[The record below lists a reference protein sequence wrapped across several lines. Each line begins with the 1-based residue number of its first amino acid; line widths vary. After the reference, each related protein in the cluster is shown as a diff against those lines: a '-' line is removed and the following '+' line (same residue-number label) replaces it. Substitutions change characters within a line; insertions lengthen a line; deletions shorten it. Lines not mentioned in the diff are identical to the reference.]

1 MSGLA
6 GGLAGGLL
14 GGLLFGGMG
23 HASQGSM
30 SAGGVGLMDLALIA
44 LLLYL
49 GYRFFKGRRARHAAA
64 YNDHTRADNPG
75 TYAEPQGL
83 HRESVRTASFSE
95 TEAGFGSA
103 ADPAFTDELK
113 ETFQDIFFRVQAA
126 WMNRSAEGIEGIL
139 GPEIAAFFAGE
150 FESMKN
156 AGIINRLENI
166 AIRKVEQAEV
176 WQETGADYITVLF
189 TANLLDYTVDERTGD
204 IVKGDKVA
212 PVKFQEFWTFSRE
225 IGSTQWRLSAI
236 NQLDEAISASH

>member
-23 HASQGSM
+23 HASQGGM
-30 SAGGVGLMDLALIA
+30 GGGGIGLMDLALIA

-64 YNDHTRADNPG
+64 YNDHAQGYNSEA
-75 TYAEPQGL
+75 YSEPHGIY
-83 HRESVRTASFSE
+83 RESARAASFSE
-95 TEAGFGSA
+95 IERGFSSA
-103 ADPAFTDELK
+103 TDPAFTNELR

-139 GPEIAAFFAGE
+139 APEIAAFFAGE
-150 FESMKN
+150 FESMKK

-166 AIRKVEQAEV
+166 AIRKVEQSEA

-189 TANLLDYTVDERTGD
+189 TANLLDYTVDEKTGD
-204 IVKGDKVA
+204 IVKGDKAA

-225 IGSTQWRLSAI
+225 IGSSQWRLSAI
-236 NQLDEAISASH
+236 NQPGEAISAAH